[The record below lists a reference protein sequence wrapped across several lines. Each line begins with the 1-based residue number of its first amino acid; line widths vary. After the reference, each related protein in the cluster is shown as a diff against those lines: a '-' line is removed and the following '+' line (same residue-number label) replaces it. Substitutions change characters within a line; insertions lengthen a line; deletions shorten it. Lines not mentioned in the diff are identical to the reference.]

1 MLVAA
6 VAIAISPIGIVPAVL
21 LVVSPRGRVTGPA
34 FLAGWLCGI
43 VVVGATLLVLAGDA
57 GASDAEEPARW
68 VSWLEL
74 GLGGVLLVLAAKQWR
89 TRPAAGQDQ
98 ATPAWMGALA
108 SFSPPK
114 AAGVGA
120 LLSGVNPKNALLVAA
135 GMAAVAETGEPAG
148 EQAVALLVFAA
159 VASLGVAIPVAGS
172 LALGDRARDPLERL
186 RAWMTRNGPVVL
198 TVVLLLLGVKL
209 IGDAIAGLAG

>member
-21 LVVSPRGRVTGPA
+21 LVVSPRGRVSGPA
-34 FLAGWLCGI
+34 FLVGWLSGI
-43 VVVGATLLVLAGDA
+43 GVVGATLLLLAGDA

-68 VSWLEL
+68 VSWLKL
-74 GLGGVLLVLAAKQWR
+74 GLGGVLLQE
-89 TRPAAGQDQ
+89 Q
-98 ATPAWMGALA
+98 ATPAWTGALE

-135 GMAAVAETGEPAG
+135 GMAAVAETGAPAG
-148 EQAVALLVFAA
+148 EQAVALARLRGDRLSGRRDPGGRLARARRSRAGPARSASSVDDEERPRRDDRRPSPPRRQADRRRHRGA
-159 VASLGVAIPVAGS
+159 VG
-172 LALGDRARDPLERL
+172 LGDSS
-186 RAWMTRNGPVVL
+186 
-198 TVVLLLLGVKL
+198 
-209 IGDAIAGLAG
+209 